1 MLNLTV
7 PPQNNSIIVPFSSLR
22 RFSSLRSLQCGK
34 CLGWRLLRLE
44 KNGFWK
50 FFEKMTTKKWK
61 NLSLAKRK
69 HLVVKKFIQY

>member
-7 PPQNNSIIVPFSSLR
+7 PPQYINNSIIVPFSSLR

-34 CLGWRLLRLE
+34 RLGWRLLRLE

-50 FFEKMTTKKWK
+50 FFEKMTKKNGK
-61 NLSLAKRK
+61 ICA
-69 HLVVKKFIQY
+69 